1 VNEFIENELNSREMY
16 LDDHSIKNNK
26 KSSNKEQI
34 MMRSKYHNF
43 DENIENFNKV
53 KLYEG
58 NFNNPHNQN
67 QSQHYENNINVPKKQ
82 INVTNNN
89 QNLYVI
95 NRKEA
100 KKFEEMLKNSQNV
113 NFNKEIQ
120 NMLHQPVS
128 YPNTK
133 MKVGKIFLDP
143 ITNNN
148 NQTLNQSKMNFNP
161 VNKKMEVSFKATLQF
176 TDDRGNNNKFEINNP
191 NMNLNNSSIHT
202 NNNSKIY
209 GKKKKMNSFE
219 EQ

>member
-1 VNEFIENELNSREMY
+1 MY
-16 LDDHSIKNNK
+16 LDDHSFKNNK
-26 KSSNKEQI
+26 KISNKEQN
-34 MMRSKYHNF
+34 MMKSKYHNF
-43 DENIENFNKV
+43 DDNIENFNKIKV
-53 KLYEG
+53 NEV

-67 QSQHYENNINVPKKQ
+67 QHYDNNINVPKKQ

-100 KKFEEMLKNSQNV
+100 KKMEEMLKNSQNV

-120 NMLHQPVS
+120 NMLHQPGS
-128 YPNTK
+128 YANTK

-143 ITNNN
+143 INNNN

-176 TDDRGNNNKFEINNP
+176 TDDRGHNNKIEINNP
-191 NMNLNNSSIHT
+191 NINLNNISTHT